1 MIDGY
6 TVDKFLGDR
15 EKNGQG
21 LVYLVHNDD
30 KKHFALKEFKRDD
43 DGSFVTETV
52 NQSGLDHVNII
63 KMISFNAAGVK
74 IKGATTSHC

>member
-6 TVDKFLGDR
+6 TVVKFLGDR

-21 LVYLVHNDD
+21 LVYLVHNDNNEF
-30 KKHFALKEFKRDD
+30 FALKEFKSN

-52 NQSGLDHVNII
+52 NQFGLDHVNII
-63 KMISFNAAGVK
+63 KMLSFNAAGVK